1 MALHTHRRSTRLLGV
16 AAALVLLPGPAAV
29 PAPAA
34 ATGASAVGL
43 SGDGTADCAE
53 PADAAPTARARPG
66 SPYAA
71 EPNAVTPA
79 EAARREHEMNAAYAE
94 RVGVAP
100 PSLSRVAT
108 TPIDVVVHVIAKDQT
123 RAGGNIPQSMIDAQ
137 LRVLN
142 DSFGGLTGGAWTP
155 FQFRLKKVNRVV
167 NRAWYPIVPG
177 GSAEIQ
183 MKRALR
189 VGGKNTLNIYTGL
202 IDGDLLGWSTFP
214 QRTLDPYDGV
224 VVLAESLPGGTEKSY
239 NKGDTAVHEVG
250 HWLGLLHTFQ
260 DGCAGAGDLVDDTPA
275 EAEPGFGCPT
285 NRDSCP
291 KDPGRDPVHNFM
303 DYSVDDCMYE
313 FTVGQAFRML
323 KAWLAFRGP

>member
-34 ATGASAVGL
+34 ATGSAAVGL

-66 SPYAA
+66 SPY
-71 EPNAVTPA
+71 
-79 EAARREHEMNAAYAE
+79 
-94 RVGVAP
+94 
-100 PSLSRVAT
+100 VAT